1 MGKADTVARFIDE
14 FLKGKSEEAQQR
26 FREKEIDKQYSSIM
40 QWRSKSRRSQQPV
53 SPGNEILNELRGVKN
68 KISKAPLINSQEC
81 RLIYSEI
88 EALRSTLSIY
98 EEEQKMRRIRELEA
112 QKEAIA
118 AELQRLRG
126 NEPGLFDHLT
136 D

>member
-1 MGKADTVARFIDE
+1 MGKADTVARFIDD

-88 EALRSTLSIY
+88 EALRNTLSIY

>member
-88 EALRSTLSIY
+88 EALRNTLSIY